1 MVSITMVAY
10 DGCLFSSLE
19 LLADAFT
26 ISNLWHKKLREEGS
40 IKEPLTEPL
49 FETNVV
55 TVKGKP
61 FVTNSGITVQP
72 DAAFEDVKN
81 TDLILIA
88 PYLFGVHEF
97 PEAIQEL
104 IVPLTSYYK
113 NDVRIGAI
121 CTAAFILARTG
132 LLDGKIATTNWQ
144 VTKSFRQEFPKINL
158 KPDRIL
164 TEDSGL
170 ICTGAATSQYNLALH
185 IIENF
190 GSKELVRTC
199 SKVFLV
205 DPRRITQTP
214 YIITN
219 FKKNHGDEK
228 ILQAQRWMEENYVT
242 TITIDSIA
250 QLIGMS
256 PRNFKRRFKSATN
269 ETPLAY
275 LHQIRIEVA
284 KKQLEG
290 TKHNIDEITRLVGY
304 EDSGTF
310 RRLFKKM
317 TSLSPREYRDR
328 FSTI

>member
-1 MVSITMVAY
+1 MVRITMVAY
-10 DGCLFSSLE
+10 NGCLFSSLE

-26 ISNLWHKKLREEGS
+26 ISNLWHKKLREEDPL
-40 IKEPLTEPL
+40 KEPSAEPL

-55 TVKGKP
+55 TVKGKS
-61 FVTNSGITVQP
+61 FVTNSGIRVQP
-72 DAAFEDVKN
+72 DGAFEDVKD

-97 PEAIQEL
+97 PEAIPEL
-104 IVPLTSYYK
+104 IPPLISCYK
-113 NDVRIGAI
+113 NNVRIGAI

-144 VTKSFRQEFPKINL
+144 VTRSFRQEFPNVIL

-185 IIENF
+185 IIERYGN
-190 GSKELVRTC
+190 KELVRTC

-219 FKKNHGDEK
+219 FRKNHGD
-228 ILQAQRWMEENYVT
+228 
-242 TITIDSIA
+242 
-250 QLIGMS
+250 
-256 PRNFKRRFKSATN
+256 
-269 ETPLAY
+269 
-275 LHQIRIEVA
+275 
-284 KKQLEG
+284 
-290 TKHNIDEITRLVGY
+290 
-304 EDSGTF
+304 
-310 RRLFKKM
+310 
-317 TSLSPREYRDR
+317 
-328 FSTI
+328 